1 MNDLDLLQVRATYYG
16 LMSEVDQHLG
26 KVIKYLKES
35 GQYDSTLVVF
45 TSDHGEHLGDHYL
58 FGKLGY
64 FDQGYHIPLIVMDPE
79 TSGKNKGV
87 QLEVFTEAIDVMP
100 TILDW
105 LDAEIPEECDG
116 SSLLP
121 LLYGIIPDN
130 WRTEAHWEYDFR
142 LIGTFQP
149 LIKQKFG
156 LSPDQCSLCV
166 IRDNH
171 FKYVHMTAL
180 PPLLFDLENDPEE
193 FENLASHLDFQK
205 VVVEYSGKMLSW
217 NMLHR
222 DRTLVNMN
230 MESGTMAHWKGPRL
244 FDQPIA

>member
-1 MNDLDLLQVRATYYG
+1 MGSEMCIRDRDYLDEPVSKMNDLDLLQVRATYYG
-16 LMSEVDQHLG
+16 LMTEVDQHLG
-26 KVIKYLKES
+26 KIIKYLKES
-35 GQYDSTLVVF
+35 GQYDSTLIVF

-79 TSGKNKGV
+79 ISGKNKGL

-121 LLYGIIPDN
+121 LMNGTIPDN

-166 IRDNH
+166 IRDDH
-171 FKYVHMTAL
+171 FKYVHMVAL
-180 PPLLFDLENDPEE
+180 PPLL
-193 FENLASHLDFQK
+193 
-205 VVVEYSGKMLSW
+205 LS
-217 NMLHR
+217 LIH
-222 DRTLVNMN
+222 
-230 MESGTMAHWKGPRL
+230 
-244 FDQPIA
+244 I